1 MKYLASHV
9 RRVVGGQEHVGGCK
23 FIRLTGALPEQIAV
37 SYITV
42 GEIYDVAFA
51 YGNPHAHLSSFRQFL
66 APFTLLTLNDAIM
79 ETFADVHSSLR
90 RRGEL
95 ISDFDILIGATAL
108 HHDLTL
114 LTYNTRHFKRIPDL
128 KLYTPAT

>member
-1 MKYLASHV
+1 
-9 RRVVGGQEHVGGCK
+9 
-23 FIRLTGALPEQIAV
+23 
-37 SYITV
+37 V

-51 YGNPHAHLSSFRQFL
+51 YANPQAHLSSFRQFL
-66 APFTLLTLNDAIM
+66 APFTLLTLNDPIM
-79 ETFADVHSSLR
+79 ERFAEIRSYLR

-128 KLYTPAT
+128 KLYPPAAWHPSLSEIINCTNLTRSQWPIYDSLVPSFIPI